1 MPTDNRPTN
10 TENLPC
16 PFCAG
21 RVDLEGW
28 LRGDG
33 TRGPECESCGATA
46 PTLSVWNSANPTT
59 QPHPEPIAWMVGTAF
74 WWTKEE
80 AERDAAESGLPIVG
94 LGPMTESADIDQLQ
108 LEIAELQLALT
119 MHDDAAIQDEC
130 IRAENSELH
139 AKLAERNAAIIPEL
153 TSDLREI
160 LGRPNFTCHHIAKAL
175 RVMGLTIAP
184 KSEDEQAAVIHW
196 LLGHYLKHGA
206 DWRQRAAAEL
216 EAASETIKA

>member
-1 MPTDNRPTN
+1 MPTENRSSN
-10 TENLPC
+10 TEMVSVPRDKLQAWQER
-16 PFCAG
+16 FSKAQMFQQSTEVQAALD
-21 RVDLEGW
+21 R
-28 LRGDG
+28 
-33 TRGPECESCGATA
+33 AA
-46 PTLSVWNSANPTT
+46 P

-80 AERDAAESGLPIVG
+80 AERDAAETGLPIVG

-139 AKLAERNAAIIPEL
+139 AKLAERSAPIIPEL

-160 LGRPNFTCHHIAKAL
+160 LGRPNFTCHHVAKAL
-175 RVMGLTIAP
+175 RVMGITIAP
-184 KSEDEQAAVIHW
+184 KSEDEQAVVIHW

-206 DWRQRAAAEL
+206 DWRQRATAEL
-216 EAASETIKA
+216 EAASETMKA